1 MICQLTSILSG
12 SPDLYFFNIKPLTNA
27 TAEHGHLPFG
37 RAELVTKDPAFPC
50 TKGQG
55 RKCSKPVILIF
66 FFLKH
71 LKDFKC

>member
-1 MICQLTSILSG
+1 MQQ
-12 SPDLYFFNIKPLTNA
+12 K
-27 TAEHGHLPFG
+27 EHGHLPFG
-37 RAELVTKDPAFPC
+37 RAEHNVTKNPTFPC

-55 RKCSKPVILIF
+55 RKRSKPVIF